1 MYIMMLWEAILVC
14 ISIVGIWYVY
24 KELQKRKKLRE
35 EIAKFEE
42 QFKAA
47 VADIDRLFSF
57 ETYCSFREEGLF
69 VDNYGGLRK
78 AVPFGYDRIGLPE
91 ELTGYIARFIA
102 TFDDI
107 KAIRKKYNDDF
118 VKLESERYADFFN
131 TLEDYP
137 LSADQVEAIIRDEDN
152 NLVIAGA
159 GTGKT
164 TTIAGKVAYLL
175 KKALARPEDLLIISF
190 TNNAVKEMRERCLRF
205 CQDIP
210 DAEKLD
216 VKTFNG
222 FGYFVKRDCSKDEL
236 HLAFD
241 GDDHAA
247 KKFIQETFYRLFEE
261 DKGFQ
266 KKAINFLAFFNRPER
281 DEFAFKTRDEYLK
294 HEESFKNVT
303 LDGHK
308 VNSKEEMEIGNF
320 FCLWSVNYE
329 YEKHYPLEPEDRNA
343 HYTSYHPDFYLTD
356 YHIWHEHYGIDQDGN
371 VPQWFSAKK
380 GFANAKETYH
390 SGILWKD
397 SIHQKYNTILIKTY
411 SFENRNGTLLANLKK
426 QLVKHGVTLTQR
438 TPEEMLELVKKSEQF
453 EDFINLIHTFLT
465 LMKSNNNTPAELSG
479 RQNKKRFK
487 VFMDVF
493 TPIYQ
498 EYERQL
504 AKKSEIDYNDMIN
517 HACLHFGQADFKK
530 AYKYILVDEFQ
541 DMSMGRY
548 ALLKSIRKQN
558 PGVKLYAVGDD
569 WQSIFRFTGSDI
581 SIITE
586 FEKHFGF
593 TAKTSILKT
602 YRFNDEILK
611 VSSEFIQRNPAQ
623 LKKSL
628 TAGRTAKM
636 NSFEF
641 VGLDVQ
647 GAFNAQQQA
656 KSDHVRRL
664 LRDIEFQ
671 QLGTNVY
678 LIGRYKHN
686 VPLDL
691 YQIQIEFPGL
701 SLSYHTAHRVKGMTC
716 DFAILLDVDSGT
728 MGFPSEIADDPLLD
742 CLLHEGDSFE
752 NAEER
757 RVFYVAIT
765 RARHK
770 NYLMYSLTRPSKFL
784 SELREICGYGGKV
797 EEAEVTRCPEC
808 HGTLIKR
815 TAGFRAFYGCSNY
828 PRCKVKIPVGGL
840 SAS

>member
-1 MYIMMLWEAILVC
+1 
-14 ISIVGIWYVY
+14 
-24 KELQKRKKLRE
+24 
-35 EIAKFEE
+35 
-42 QFKAA
+42 
-47 VADIDRLFSF
+47 
-57 ETYCSFREEGLF
+57 
-69 VDNYGGLRK
+69 
-78 AVPFGYDRIGLPE
+78 
-91 ELTGYIARFIA
+91 
-102 TFDDI
+102 
-107 KAIRKKYNDDF
+107 
-118 VKLESERYADFFN
+118 
-131 TLEDYP
+131 
-137 LSADQVEAIIRDEDN
+137 
-152 NLVIAGA
+152 
-159 GTGKT
+159 
-164 TTIAGKVAYLL
+164 
-175 KKALARPEDLLIISF
+175 
-190 TNNAVKEMRERCLRF
+190 
-205 CQDIP
+205 
-210 DAEKLD
+210 
-216 VKTFNG
+216 
-222 FGYFVKRDCSKDEL
+222 
-236 HLAFD
+236 
-241 GDDHAA
+241 
-247 KKFIQETFYRLFEE
+247 
-261 DKGFQ
+261 
-266 KKAINFLAFFNRPER
+266 
-281 DEFAFKTRDEYLK
+281 
-294 HEESFKNVT
+294 
-303 LDGHK
+303 
-308 VNSKEEMEIGNF
+308 MEIGNF
-320 FCLWSVNYE
+320 FSLWSVNYE
-329 YEKHYPLEPEDRNA
+329 YEKHYPLEPEDRSAN
-343 HYTSYHPDFYLTD
+343 YSSYHPDFYLTD
-356 YHIWHEHYGIDQDGN
+356 YNIWHEHYGIDQEGN
-371 VPQWFSAKK
+371 VPQWFTAKQ
-380 GFANAKETYH
+380 GFASAKETYH
-390 SGILWKD
+390 AGIHWKD
-397 SIHQKYNTILIKTY
+397 GIHKKYNTTLIKTY
-411 SFENRNGTLLANLKK
+411 SFENRNGTLLSNLKK

-438 TPEEMLELVKKSEQF
+438 SPEEMLELVKKSEQF

-517 HACLHFGQADFKK
+517 HAALHFEQGDFKK
-530 AYKYILVDEFQ
+530 SYKYILVDEFQ

-581 SIITE
+581 SIITQ

-593 TAKTSILKT
+593 TSKTSILQT

-611 VSSEFIQRNPAQ
+611 VSSEFIQKNPAQ

-647 GAFNAQQQA
+647 GGFNAQQQA

-686 VPLDL
+686 VPLDF

-716 DFAILLDVDSGT
+716 DFAILLDVDSGIL
-728 MGFPSEIADDPLLD
+728 GFPSEVADDPLLD
-742 CLLHEGDSFE
+742 CLLHEGDSFV

-784 SELREICGYGGKV
+784 SELRGICGYGKNDD
-797 EEAEVTRCPEC
+797 EAEIRCPEC
-808 HGTLIKR
+808 QGVLVKR
-815 TAGFRAFYGCSNY
+815 NGPFSEFYGCSNY
-828 PRCKVKIPVGGL
+828 PRCEVKITRT
-840 SAS
+840 